1 LAGSVVRLGGEI
13 SDYKVIERYPLEAS
27 EAYGVLA
34 ALGREECKN
43 VEIVVPAENRPGIFA
58 WVTILIGNTTST
70 LQTSKC
76 TPPAP
81 KVPRTSLP

>member
-1 LAGSVVRLGGEI
+1 MGRGFGALAGSVVRLGGEI

-43 VEIVVPAENRPGIFA
+43 VDRRARRESPRH
-58 WVTILIGNTTST
+58 LRLGNDPDR
-70 LQTSKC
+70 QYDINI
-76 TPPAP
+76 ADF
-81 KVPRTSLP
+81 